1 MGGPRGAAGRPK
13 IDVVSP
19 VGMKGDGL
27 DDMVGPK
34 CDGLSWLS
42 CAKGDGLSFAKGAN
56 APSKVD
62 DLDALVGSFITK
74 SGSRSPDGRPEKRIA
89 GMESKRRGAWRPPRP
104 CSTGATSTLMLRRPC
119 TARVKPN
126 VAGQFPAAEQ

>member
-19 VGMKGDGL
+19 VGMKGDGFS
-27 DDMVGPK
+27 DMVGP
-34 CDGLSWLS
+34 
-42 CAKGDGLSFAKGAN
+42 KGDGLSFAKGAN

-89 GMESKRRGAWRPPRP
+89 GMESKRRNA
-104 CSTGATSTLMLRRPC
+104 
-119 TARVKPN
+119 
-126 VAGQFPAAEQ
+126 